1 LLISRTRKGH
11 SFRAAINAE
20 TTPSDSEEQST
31 CHMRVTGYEASWGPC
46 VQRVGFIGKAR
57 KMAAYLHVCGVALRL
72 LSPARGGEHAYVVSR

>member
-1 LLISRTRKGH
+1 
-11 SFRAAINAE
+11 
-20 TTPSDSEEQST
+20 
-31 CHMRVTGYEASWGPC
+31 MTGYEASWGPC